1 MTCEQLK
8 LSFRKAAV
16 LTDDKMYGI

>member
-8 LSFRKAAV
+8 LSFRKAAI
-16 LTDDKMYGI
+16 LIDDKMYGI